1 MKPLRAVV
9 AAVGAGAL
17 LAGGFLLLRGGG
29 DTAPPPRD
37 HLAVAPV
44 VVRPNVLVD
53 AQGAVLEELA
63 GDCTASRYPY
73 VCMRAKDELDGDL
86 LRRGGLTIATAIDQ
100 RVQRAAQQ
108 GIDRYVR
115 REDAPVAA
123 QAMIVPGTGEIRA
136 LTASR
141 ALGPGSNLPGGR
153 FGFQHGTTAMV
164 YTLAAA
170 LESGMRYDDG
180 FPYLSQYR
188 AANYHAFKNCK
199 GQNVAEPSFAIVNRQ
214 RDHGAFTT
222 LRSGTRIAENTFFI
236 KLTEEVGLC
245 QSVQVAKRLGL
256 ERADDLPLQEYE
268 TFPLGINEVDPVS
281 VAGSYATLAAH
292 GRRCEPRLVTE
303 VRGDTGVV
311 RSFPARCQEALEPA
325 VADAVTG
332 VLAEA
337 LAKGPLRGLGRE
349 AAGMEGTTD
358 AFSSAWYAGYTPDLA
373 AAVALGDPRGTV
385 KHKLSD
391 ITIGGRHY
399 GHVEGTSI
407 PGPIWKSSMTEALAG
422 TPGTAFTKPDTAR
435 FGGCRD
441 NCAP

>member
-1 MKPLRAVV
+1 MKPLRVVV

-29 DTAPPPRD
+29 DNPPPRER
-37 HLAVAPV
+37 LAVAPV

-53 AQGAVLEELA
+53 ARGAVLEELT
-63 GDCTASRYPY
+63 GDCAASRYPY
-73 VCMRAKDELDGDL
+73 VCIQAKEELDEDL
-86 LRRGGLTIATAIDQ
+86 LRRSGLTIVTAIDQ

-136 LTASR
+136 LAASR
-141 ALGPGSNLPGGR
+141 APGPGAEPPTDR
-153 FGFQHGTTAMV
+153 FGFQQGTTAMV
-164 YTLAAA
+164 YTLTAA
-170 LESGMRYDDG
+170 LGSGMRYDDG

-188 AANYHAFKNCK
+188 AANYHAIKNCK
-199 GQNVAEPSFAIVNRQ
+199 GQNVAEPSFSIVNRQ

-222 LRSGTRIAENTFFI
+222 LRSGTRTAENTFFM
-236 KLTEEVGLC
+236 KLTEKVGLC
-245 QSVQVAKRLGL
+245 ESVQAAKRLGL
-256 ERADDLPLQEYE
+256 KRADGLPFQEFE
-268 TFPLGINEVDPVS
+268 TFSLGINEVDPVS
-281 VAGSYATLAAH
+281 LAGSYATLAAH
-292 GRRCEPRLVTE
+292 GRQCEPRLVTE
-303 VRGDTGVV
+303 VRGDTGVM

-337 LAKGPLRGLGRE
+337 LAKGPLKGLGRD
-349 AAGMEGTTD
+349 AAGMEGTAD
-358 AFSSAWYAGYTPDLA
+358 EFSTAWYAGYTPDLA
-373 AAVALGDPRGTV
+373 SAVALGDPRGTV

-391 ITIGGRHY
+391 ITIGGRRY
-399 GHVEGTSI
+399 RHVEGTSI

-422 TPGTAFTKPDTAR
+422 SAGTAFAKPDLAR

-441 NCAP
+441 HCAP